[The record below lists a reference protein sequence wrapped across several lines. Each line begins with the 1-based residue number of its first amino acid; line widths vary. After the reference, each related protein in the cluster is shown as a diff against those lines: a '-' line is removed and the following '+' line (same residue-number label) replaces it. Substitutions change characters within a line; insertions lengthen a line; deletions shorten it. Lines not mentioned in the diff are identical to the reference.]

1 MTEATQSGI
10 DLLVLIL
17 ILIPVFAIAIIAFSL
32 KAWERYKDKRRAEK

>member
-1 MTEATQSGI
+1 MTEGNDSTGLM
-10 DLLVLIL
+10 LLF